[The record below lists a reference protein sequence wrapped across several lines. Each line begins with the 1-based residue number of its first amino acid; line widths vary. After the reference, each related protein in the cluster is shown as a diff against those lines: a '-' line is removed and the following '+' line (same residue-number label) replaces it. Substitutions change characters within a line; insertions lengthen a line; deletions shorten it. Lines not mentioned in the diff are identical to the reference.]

1 MQRESDLPEPHG
13 VEPVRGPKAL
23 RRILLLALVAA
34 LGVAAFRVPIPI
46 FYAFV
51 PGPVRDVQTLV
62 EIEGAR
68 SYSSEGNLYLTTVS
82 VDVEVTFVDM
92 IKTFADPHSE
102 IVMRDSVTGGEDFE
116 RLEEQQF
123 AAMQASQT
131 AAIGVALSALGLEAP
146 TADGVRIESLAAE
159 SDAAARLKPGDRI
172 VRIDGRDVST
182 TCDVGRLIDIHE
194 PGEKISITVSRSGE
208 LRTFSVGTTAHPDDP
223 SSPLVGIFMSDIN
236 FRFDPKLEVEFDTG
250 EIAGPSAGL
259 MMTLALYDRLT
270 PDDLTGGR
278 AIAGTGE
285 IACDGGVAPIGGIT
299 QKVAGAEKEG
309 AEVFLVPAA
318 NAERARRVADG
329 IRIVAISN
337 FGDAV
342 DYLEDL
348 D

>member
-13 VEPVRGPKAL
+13 VEPVRGPSTL
-23 RRILLLALVAA
+23 RRLLLIALVAA
-34 LGVAAFRVPIPI
+34 LALAAFRVPIPI

-51 PGPVRDVQTLV
+51 PGPVRDVETLV
-62 EIEGAR
+62 AIEGAR
-68 SYSSEGNLYLTTVS
+68 SYSSEGHLFLTTVS

-92 IKTFADPHSE
+92 IKTFVDPHSE
-102 IVMRDSVTGGEDFE
+102 IVMRDAVTGGENFE
-116 RLEEQQF
+116 RIEEQQF

-131 AAIGVALSALGLEAP
+131 AAMGVALSALDLEAP
-146 TADGVRIESLAAE
+146 TSDGVRIESLAE
-159 SDAAARLKPGDRI
+159 GSDAAARLAPGDRI
-172 VRIDGRDVST
+172 VKVDGQDVST
-182 TCDVGRLIDIHE
+182 TCDVGRLIDAHD
-194 PGEKISITVSRSGE
+194 PGENVSITVSRSGE
-208 LRTFSVGTTAHPDDP
+208 IRTLSVGTTAHPDDP

-236 FRFDPKLEVEFDTG
+236 FRFDPQLKVEFDTG

-309 AEVFLVPAA
+309 ADVFLVPAA
-318 NAERARRVADG
+318 NAERARRAADD
-329 IRIVAISN
+329 IRIVAVSN

-342 DYLEDL
+342 DFLEDL
-348 D
+348 E